1 VPPLPETAWQVSA
14 GYAVSCHAWE
24 DGYTAF
30 HSGSGDTHLLDHL
43 TGEVLSFLLLQP
55 LSLDELTRTITG
67 KAPAELGGDSAQALD
82 NALASLQRVHLIE
95 PVHP

>member
-1 VPPLPETAWQVSA
+1 VSDPSPRWQVA
-14 GYAVSCHAWE
+14 PGYAVRSHAWE

-43 TGEVLSFLLLQP
+43 TGEVLSCLLRQP
-55 LSLDELTRTITG
+55 LSLDELARTITG
-67 KAPAELGGDSAQALD
+67 KASAELDNDSAQALD
-82 NALASLQRVHLIE
+82 NALASLQRVYLIE

>member
-1 VPPLPETAWQVSA
+1 MSPSDSAWRVA
-14 GYAVSCHAWE
+14 VGYAIFNNAWE

-43 TGEVLSFLLLQP
+43 TGEVLSCLLRQP
-55 LSLDELTRTITG
+55 LSLDGLVRCITG
-67 KAPAELGGDSAQALD
+67 KASAELDDDSAQAID
-82 NALASLQRVHLIE
+82 NALASLQRVYLIE

>member
-1 VPPLPETAWQVSA
+1 MPQLPETAWRVSV
-14 GYAVSCHAWE
+14 GYAISCHAWE

-43 TGEVLSFLLLQP
+43 TGEVLSCLLRQP
-55 LSLDELTRTITG
+55 LSLDELAQTITG
-67 KAPAELGGDSAQALD
+67 KTFAELDDGSAQALD
-82 NALASLQRVHLIE
+82 NALASLQRVYLIE